1 MHSLW
6 RCKLGDW
13 SVDVGFEGTAASIN
27 AGVFNCCAGCIADT
41 RLDLAFLGLVSTG
54 IKFWAATSQL
64 LQSES
69 DLM

>member
-1 MHSLW
+1 MRSLW

-41 RLDLAFLGLVSTG
+41 RLDLAYPRLGTNGHKILGGDIT
-54 IKFWAATSQL
+54 IIAI
-64 LQSES
+64 
-69 DLM
+69 